1 MKFMKLGSKPD
12 TFEAD
17 GEFVK
22 YAVSDLDSDVT
33 INVGEVTFH
42 LHKFPLLS
50 KSNRMQRLVCQ
61 ANEDKTDEITM
72 FDISCQANEDK
83 TDEITIL
90 NIPGGH
96 DAFEICAK
104 FCYGMTVTLSPA
116 NITAVR
122 CAAEYL
128 EMTEDVDCGNLIYKS
143 EVFLNSAMFRSWK
156 DSIIVLQT
164 TKSLLP
170 WSEDLKLVSRCI
182 DAVSAKI
189 LVNPET
195 VTWSYTHNRKF
206 SGPDKIVEYH
216 RESVVPKDW
225 WVEDVC
231 ELEIDMFKQVMSIV
245 KSSGRMNNGVI
256 AEALRYYVARWLP
269 ESMESLTSEA
279 SLNKHLVETVVFLLP
294 RVNRKM
300 SYSTC
305 SFLLK
310 LLKVAIL
317 VGADET
323 VKEDLIENVSLKLHE
338 ASVKDLLRHEVD
350 LVHRIV
356 DQFMADEKRVSEDD
370 RYKEFVLGN
379 GILLSV
385 GRLIDAY
392 LAHNSNLTL
401 SSFIE
406 LSELIPESARPIHDG
421 LYKAIDTFLK
431 EHPELTK
438 SEKKRLSGLMDVRK
452 LTTEA
457 STHAAQ
463 NERLPLR
470 VVVQVLY
477 FEQLRAN
484 HSPVGSVATSSQS
497 LTPVEKTE
505 EVKDEEATT
514 KKVELSKKSR
524 GSKSTRS
531 GGGAQL
537 MPSRSRRI
545 FEKIWPGKRE
555 SSNKSSEVSSGSS
568 QSPPAKSTSSSSRR
582 RRHSIS

>member
-12 TFEAD
+12 TFESD
-17 GEFVK
+17 GKFHK

-33 INVGEVTFH
+33 VNVGEFTFY

-50 KSNRMQRLVCQ
+50 KSNRMQRLVSQ
-61 ANEDKTDEITM
+61 ASEENT
-72 FDISCQANEDK
+72 N
-83 TDEITIL
+83 EITIL
-90 NIPGGH
+90 DIPGGH
-96 DAFEICAK
+96 KAFEICAK
-104 FCYGMTVTLSPA
+104 FCYGMTVTLNA
-116 NITAVR
+116 YNITSVR

-128 EMTEDVDCGNLIYKS
+128 EMTEDVDRGNLIYKI
-143 EVFLNSAMFRSWK
+143 EVFLNSGIFRSWK
-156 DSIIVLQT
+156 DSIIMLQT

-170 WSEDLKLVSRCI
+170 WSEDLKLVTRCI
-182 DAVSAKI
+182 DSVSAKV

-195 VTWSYTHNRKF
+195 ITWSYTHNRKL
-206 SGPDKIVEYH
+206 SGPDKIVE
-216 RESVVPKDW
+216 RDDNNVVPKDW

-231 ELEIDMFKQVMSIV
+231 ELEIDMFKQVMSAV

-256 AEALRYYVARWLP
+256 GEALRYYVARWLP
-269 ESMESLTSEA
+269 DSVEA
-279 SLNKHLVETVVFLLP
+279 STNKHLVETVVSLLP
-294 RVNRKM
+294 RVNREM
-300 SYSTC
+300 SYTTC

-310 LLKVAIL
+310 LLKVSNL
-317 VGADET
+317 VGVDEM
-323 VKEDLIENVSLKLHE
+323 VKEDLVENVSLKLHE
-338 ASVKDLLRHEVD
+338 ASVKDLLLHEVE
-350 LVHRIV
+350 LVMRIV
-356 DQFMADEKRVSEDD
+356 EQFVSDEKGVSEDD

-379 GILLSV
+379 GVLLSV

-392 LAHNSNLTL
+392 LASNRDLTL
-401 SSFIE
+401 SSFVE
-406 LSELIPESARPIHDG
+406 LSELIPEAARPIHDG

-438 SEKKRLSGLMDVRK
+438 SEKKRLCGLMDVRK
-452 LTTEA
+452 LTSEA
-457 STHAAQ
+457 SAHAAQ

-484 HSPVGSVATSSQS
+484 HSPVGSVAASSHSPIPPVKKAEQS
-497 LTPVEKTE
+497 IVVVE
-505 EVKDEEATT
+505 EEAT
-514 KKVELSKKSR
+514 KKVGLSKKSR

-531 GGGAQL
+531 GGGPQL

-545 FEKIWPGKRE
+545 FEKIWPGKLE

-568 QSPPAKSTSSSSRR
+568 QSPQAKSSSSSSRR

>member
-1 MKFMKLGSKPD
+1 
-12 TFEAD
+12 
-17 GEFVK
+17 

-33 INVGEVTFH
+33 VIVGEFTFY

-50 KSNRMQRLVCQ
+50 KSNRMQRLVSQ
-61 ANEDKTDEITM
+61 ASEENTND
-72 FDISCQANEDK
+72 
-83 TDEITIL
+83 ITISD
-90 NIPGGH
+90 IPGGH
-96 DAFEICAK
+96 KAFEICAK
-104 FCYGMTVTLSPA
+104 FCYGITVTLNA
-116 NITAVR
+116 YNITAVR

-128 EMTEDVDCGNLIYKS
+128 EMTEDVDRGNLIYKI
-143 EVFLNSAMFRSWK
+143 EVFLNSGIFRSWK
-156 DSIIVLQT
+156 DSIIMLQT

-170 WSEDLKLVSRCI
+170 WSEDLKLVARCI
-182 DAVSAKI
+182 DSVSAKI

-195 VTWSYTHNRKF
+195 ITWSYTHNRKL
-206 SGPDKIVEYH
+206 SGPDKIVE
-216 RESVVPKDW
+216 RDENVIPKDW

-231 ELEIDMFKQVMSIV
+231 ELEIDLFKKVLRAV

-256 AEALRYYVARWLP
+256 SEALRYYVARWLP
-269 ESMESLTSEA
+269 ESIESEA
-279 SLNKHLVETVVFLLP
+279 ASSNKHLVETVVSLLP
-294 RVNRKM
+294 RVNRAM

-310 LLKVAIL
+310 LLKVSFL
-317 VGADET
+317 VGVDET
-323 VKEDLIENVSLKLHE
+323 VKEDLVDNVGLKLHE
-338 ASVKDLLRHEVD
+338 ASVKDLLIHEVE

-356 DQFMADEKRVSEDD
+356 DRFVADEKRVSEDD

-379 GILLSV
+379 GVLLSV

-392 LAHNSNLTL
+392 LASNRDLTL
-401 SSFIE
+401 SSFVD
-406 LSELIPESARPIHDG
+406 LSDLIPEAARPIHDG

-438 SEKKRLSGLMDVRK
+438 SEKKRLCGLMDVRK
-452 LTTEA
+452 LTSEA
-457 STHAAQ
+457 SAHAAQ

-484 HSPVGSVATSSQS
+484 HSPVGSVAASSHS
-497 LTPVEKTE
+497 PIPPVKKAE
-505 EVKDEEATT
+505 ESIVVVEEEAA
-514 KKVELSKKSR
+514 KKVGLSKKSR

-531 GGGAQL
+531 GGGAGGPQL

-545 FEKIWPGKRE
+545 FEKIWPGKGE
-555 SSNKSSEVSSGSS
+555 SNKSSEVSSGSS
-568 QSPPAKSTSSSSRR
+568 QSPQAKSSSSSSRR

>member
-12 TFEAD
+12 TFESD
-17 GEFVK
+17 DKFHK

-33 INVGEVTFH
+33 INVGEFTFY

-50 KSNRMQRLVCQ
+50 KSNRMQRLVSQ
-61 ANEDKTDEITM
+61 ASEENIND
-72 FDISCQANEDK
+72 
-83 TDEITIL
+83 ITISD
-90 NIPGGH
+90 IPGGH
-96 DAFEICAK
+96 KAFEICAK
-104 FCYGMTVTLSPA
+104 FCYGMTVTLNA
-116 NITAVR
+116 CNITSVR

-128 EMTEDVDCGNLIYKS
+128 EMTEDADRGNLIYKI
-143 EVFLNSAMFRSWK
+143 EVFLNSGIFRSWK
-156 DSIIVLQT
+156 DSIIMLQT

-170 WSEDLKLVSRCI
+170 WSEDLKLVARCI
-182 DAVSAKI
+182 DSVSTKI
-189 LVNPET
+189 LANPET
-195 VTWSYTHNRKF
+195 ITWSYTHNRKL
-206 SGPDKIVEYH
+206 SGQDKIVEYH
-216 RESVVPKDW
+216 RENVVPKDW

-231 ELEIDMFKQVMSIV
+231 ELEIDMFKNVMSAV
-245 KSSGRMNNGVI
+245 KSSGRMNSGVI
-256 AEALRYYVARWLP
+256 SEALRYYVARWLP
-269 ESMESLTSEA
+269 ESIESVSEA
-279 SLNKHLVETVVFLLP
+279 SSNKHLVETVVSLLP
-294 RVNRKM
+294 RVNRAM

-310 LLKVAIL
+310 LLKVSFL

-323 VKEDLIENVSLKLHE
+323 VIEDLVENVSLKLHE
-338 ASVKDLLRHEVD
+338 ASVKDLLIHEVE

-356 DQFMADEKRVSEDD
+356 DRFVGDEKGVSEDD

-379 GILLSV
+379 GVLLSV

-392 LAHNSNLTL
+392 LASNRDLTL
-401 SSFIE
+401 SSFVE
-406 LSELIPESARPIHDG
+406 LSEMIPEAARPINDG

-438 SEKKRLSGLMDVRK
+438 SEKKRLCGLMDVRK
-452 LTTEA
+452 LTSEA
-457 STHAAQ
+457 SAHAAQ

-484 HSPVGSVATSSQS
+484 HSPVGSVAASSHS
-497 LTPVEKTE
+497 PIPPVKKAE
-505 EVKDEEATT
+505 ESIVVVEEET
-514 KKVELSKKSR
+514 KKVGLSKKSR

-531 GGGAQL
+531 GGGAGGPQL

-545 FEKIWPGKRE
+545 FEKIWPGKGE
-555 SSNKSSEVSSGSS
+555 SNKSSEVSSGSS
-568 QSPPAKSTSSSSRR
+568 QSPPGKSSSSSSRD

>member
-12 TFEAD
+12 TFESD
-17 GEFVK
+17 GNKFVK

-33 INVGEVTFH
+33 IIVGKVTFN

-50 KSNRMQRLVCQ
+50 KSNRMQRLVFQ
-61 ANEDKTDEITM
+61 ASEENTDEITLL
-72 FDISCQANEDK
+72 D
-83 TDEITIL
+83 
-90 NIPGGH
+90 IPGGYK
-96 DAFEICAK
+96 AFEICAK
-104 FCYGMTVTLSPA
+104 FCYGMTVTLNA
-116 NITAVR
+116 YNITAVR

-128 EMTEDVDCGNLIYKS
+128 EMTEDVDRGNLIYKI
-143 EVFLNSAMFRSWK
+143 EVFLNSGIFRSWK

-170 WSEDLKLVSRCI
+170 WSENLKLMCRCI
-182 DAVSAKI
+182 YSVSAKI
-189 LVNPET
+189 LANPET
-195 VTWSYTHNRKF
+195 ITWSYTHNRKL
-206 SGPDKIVEYH
+206 SAPDKIVEYH
-216 RESVVPKDW
+216 QEKREENVVPKDW

-231 ELEIDMFKQVMSIV
+231 ELEIDMFKRVINVV

-256 AEALRYYVARWLP
+256 GEALRYYVARWLP

-279 SLNKHLVETVVFLLP
+279 YTNKHLVETVVSLLP
-294 RVNRKM
+294 RVNRAM
-300 SYSTC
+300 SYSSC
-305 SFLLK
+305 GFLFK
-310 LLKVAIL
+310 LLKVSNL
-317 VGADET
+317 VQVDEM
-323 VKEDLIENVSLKLHE
+323 VIEELIENVTSKLHE
-338 ASVKDLLRHEVD
+338 ASVKDLLIHEVE

-379 GILLSV
+379 GVLLSV

-392 LAHNSNLTL
+392 LAHNHDLTL

-406 LSELIPESARPIHDG
+406 LSTLVPESARPIHDS

-431 EHPELTK
+431 EHPEITK
-438 SEKKRLSGLMDVRK
+438 SEKKRLCGLMDVRK
-452 LTTEA
+452 LTSDA

-484 HSPVGSVATSSQS
+484 HSPVTSIAASS
-497 LTPVEKTE
+497 HSTPVVKTDNE
-505 EVKDEEATT
+505 GEEAA

-524 GSKSTRS
+524 GSKSTRTN
-531 GGGAQL
+531 GGGESQL

-545 FEKIWPGKRE
+545 FEKIWPGKAE
-555 SSNKSSEVSSGSS
+555 SSNKSSEISSGSS
-568 QSPPAKSTSSSSRR
+568 QSPPAKSSSSSSRR

>member
-1 MKFMKLGSKPD
+1 MKLGSKPD
-12 TFEAD
+12 TFESD
-17 GEFVK
+17 DKFHK

-33 INVGEVTFH
+33 VIVGEFTFY

-50 KSNRMQRLVCQ
+50 KSNRMQRLVSE
-61 ANEDKTDEITM
+61 ASEENTND
-72 FDISCQANEDK
+72 
-83 TDEITIL
+83 ITISD
-90 NIPGGH
+90 IPGGH
-96 DAFEICAK
+96 KAFEICAK
-104 FCYGMTVTLSPA
+104 FCYGVTVTLNA
-116 NITAVR
+116 YNITAVR

-128 EMTEDVDCGNLIYKS
+128 EMTEDVDRGNLVYKI
-143 EVFLNSAMFRSWK
+143 EVFLNSGIFRSWK
-156 DSIIVLQT
+156 DSIIMLQT

-170 WSEDLKLVSRCI
+170 WSEDLKLVTRCI
-182 DAVSAKI
+182 DSVSAKI

-195 VTWSYTHNRKF
+195 ITWSYTHNRKL
-206 SGPDKIVEYH
+206 SEQDKIVEYH
-216 RESVVPKDW
+216 REKRNENVVPKDW

-231 ELEIDMFKQVMSIV
+231 ELEIDMFKQVMSAV

-256 AEALRYYVARWLP
+256 SEALRYYVARWLP
-269 ESMESLTSEA
+269 ESMESEA
-279 SLNKHLVETVVFLLP
+279 ASSNKHLVETVVSLLP
-294 RVNRKM
+294 RVNRAM

-310 LLKVAIL
+310 LLKVSFL
-317 VGADET
+317 VGVDET
-323 VKEDLIENVSLKLHE
+323 VKEDLVENVSLKLHE
-338 ASVKDLLRHEVD
+338 ASVKDLLLHEVE

-356 DQFMADEKRVSEDD
+356 DRFVGDEKRVSEDD

-379 GILLSV
+379 GVLLSV

-392 LAHNSNLTL
+392 LASNRDLTL
-401 SSFIE
+401 SGFVE
-406 LSELIPESARPIHDG
+406 LSELISDAARPIHDG

-438 SEKKRLSGLMDVRK
+438 SEKKRLCGLMDVRK
-452 LTTEA
+452 LTSEA
-457 STHAAQ
+457 SAHAAQ

-484 HSPVGSVATSSQS
+484 HSPVGSVAASSHS
-497 LTPVEKTE
+497 PTPPVKKAEESIVVVE
-505 EVKDEEATT
+505 EEAA
-514 KKVELSKKSR
+514 KKVGLSKKSR

-531 GGGAQL
+531 GGGAGGPQL

-545 FEKIWPGKRE
+545 FEKIWPGKGE
-555 SSNKSSEVSSGSS
+555 SNKSSEVSSGSS
-568 QSPPAKSTSSSSRR
+568 QSPQAKSSSSSSRR

>member
-12 TFEAD
+12 TFESD
-17 GEFVK
+17 DKFHR

-33 INVGEVTFH
+33 VNVGEFTFY

-50 KSNRMQRLVCQ
+50 KSNRMQRLVSQ
-61 ANEDKTDEITM
+61 ASEENT
-72 FDISCQANEDK
+72 N
-83 TDEITIL
+83 EITISD
-90 NIPGGH
+90 IPGGH
-96 DAFEICAK
+96 KAFELCAK
-104 FCYGMTVTLSPA
+104 FCYGMTVTLNA
-116 NITAVR
+116 YNITAVR

-128 EMTEDVDCGNLIYKS
+128 EMTEDVDRGNLIYKI
-143 EVFLNSAMFRSWK
+143 EVFLNSGIFRSWK
-156 DSIIVLQT
+156 DSIIMLQT

-170 WSEDLKLVSRCI
+170 WSEDLKLVARCI
-182 DAVSAKI
+182 DSVSAKV

-195 VTWSYTHNRKF
+195 ITWSYTHNRKL
-206 SGPDKIVEYH
+206 SGQDKIVEYH
-216 RESVVPKDW
+216 RESAVPKDW

-231 ELEIDMFKQVMSIV
+231 ELEIDMFEKVMNAV

-256 AEALRYYVARWLP
+256 GEALRYYVARWLP
-269 ESMESLTSEA
+269 ESTESSDA
-279 SLNKHLVETVVFLLP
+279 SSNKHLVETVVSLLP
-294 RVNRKM
+294 RVNRAM

-310 LLKVAIL
+310 LLKVSFL
-317 VGADET
+317 VGADEM
-323 VKEDLIENVSLKLHE
+323 VKEDLVENVSLKLHE
-338 ASVKDLLRHEVD
+338 ASVKDLLIHDVE

-356 DQFMADEKRVSEDD
+356 DRFVGDEKGVSEDD

-379 GILLSV
+379 GVLLSV

-392 LAHNSNLTL
+392 LASNRDLTL
-401 SSFIE
+401 SSFVE
-406 LSELIPESARPIHDG
+406 LSELIPEAARPIHDG
-421 LYKAIDTFLK
+421 IYKAIDTFLK

-438 SEKKRLSGLMDVRK
+438 SEKKRLCGLMDVRK
-452 LTTEA
+452 LTSEA
-457 STHAAQ
+457 SAHAAQ

-484 HSPVGSVATSSQS
+484 HSPVSSVAASSHS
-497 LTPVEKTE
+497 PVPPVKKAE
-505 EVKDEEATT
+505 ESIVVVEEEAP
-514 KKVELSKKSR
+514 KKVGLSKKSR

-531 GGGAQL
+531 GGGPQL

-545 FEKIWPGKRE
+545 FEKIWPGKGE
-555 SSNKSSEVSSGSS
+555 SNKSSEVSSGSS
-568 QSPPAKSTSSSSRR
+568 QSPQAKSSSSSSRR

>member
-12 TFEAD
+12 TFESD
-17 GEFVK
+17 DKFHK

-33 INVGEVTFH
+33 VNVGEFTFY

-50 KSNRMQRLVCQ
+50 KSNRMQKLVSQ
-61 ANEDKTDEITM
+61 ASEENTND
-72 FDISCQANEDK
+72 
-83 TDEITIL
+83 ITIL
-90 NIPGGH
+90 DIPGGH
-96 DAFEICAK
+96 KAFEICAK
-104 FCYGMTVTLSPA
+104 FCYGMTVTLNA
-116 NITAVR
+116 YNITSVR

-128 EMTEDVDCGNLIYKS
+128 EMTEDVDRGNLIYKV
-143 EVFLNSAMFRSWK
+143 EVFLNSGIFRSWK
-156 DSIIVLQT
+156 DSIIMLQT

-170 WSEDLKLVSRCI
+170 WSEDLKLVGRCI
-182 DAVSAKI
+182 DSVSAKV

-195 VTWSYTHNRKF
+195 ITWSYTHNRKL
-206 SGPDKIVEYH
+206 SGPDKIVEK
-216 RESVVPKDW
+216 REDNVIPKDW

-231 ELEIDMFKQVMSIV
+231 ELEIDMFKQVMSAV

-256 AEALRYYVARWLP
+256 VEALRYYVARWLP
-269 ESMESLTSEA
+269 ESMESSEA
-279 SLNKHLVETVVFLLP
+279 SSNKHLVETVVSLLP
-294 RVNRKM
+294 RVNRAM
-300 SYSTC
+300 SYSPC

-310 LLKVAIL
+310 LLKVSNL
-317 VGADET
+317 VETDEM
-323 VKEDLIENVSLKLHE
+323 VKEDLVENVSLKLHE
-338 ASVKDLLRHEVD
+338 ASVKDLLIHEVE

-356 DQFMADEKRVSEDD
+356 DQFMGDEKRVSEDD

-379 GILLSV
+379 GVLLSV

-392 LAHNSNLTL
+392 LASNRDLTL
-401 SSFIE
+401 SSFVE
-406 LSELIPESARPIHDG
+406 LSELIPEAARPIHDG

-438 SEKKRLSGLMDVRK
+438 SEKKRLCGLMDVRK
-452 LTTEA
+452 LTSEA

-484 HSPVGSVATSSQS
+484 HSPVGSVAASSHS
-497 LTPVEKTE
+497 PIPPVKKTE
-505 EVKDEEATT
+505 ESTMVIEEEAT
-514 KKVELSKKSR
+514 KKVGLSKKSR

-531 GGGAQL
+531 GGGPQL

-545 FEKIWPGKRE
+545 FEKIWPGKGE
-555 SSNKSSEVSSGSS
+555 SNKSSEVSSGSS
-568 QSPPAKSTSSSSRR
+568 QSPPAKSSSSSSRR

>member
-12 TFEAD
+12 TFESD
-17 GEFVK
+17 DKFHK

-33 INVGEVTFH
+33 VIVGEFTFY

-50 KSNRMQRLVCQ
+50 KSNRMQRLVSQ
-61 ANEDKTDEITM
+61 ASEENTND
-72 FDISCQANEDK
+72 
-83 TDEITIL
+83 ITISD
-90 NIPGGH
+90 IPGGH
-96 DAFEICAK
+96 KAFEICAK
-104 FCYGMTVTLSPA
+104 FCYGITVTLNA
-116 NITAVR
+116 YNITAVR

-128 EMTEDVDCGNLIYKS
+128 EMTEDVDRGNLIYKI
-143 EVFLNSAMFRSWK
+143 EVFLNSGIFRSWK
-156 DSIIVLQT
+156 DSIIMLQT

-170 WSEDLKLVSRCI
+170 WSEDLKLVARCI
-182 DAVSAKI
+182 DSVSAKI

-195 VTWSYTHNRKF
+195 ITWSYTHNRKL
-206 SGPDKIVEYH
+206 SGPDKIVE
-216 RESVVPKDW
+216 RDENVIPKDW

-231 ELEIDMFKQVMSIV
+231 ELEIDLFKKVLRAV

-256 AEALRYYVARWLP
+256 SEALRYYVARWLP
-269 ESMESLTSEA
+269 ESIESEA
-279 SLNKHLVETVVFLLP
+279 ASSNKHLVETVVSLLP
-294 RVNRKM
+294 RVNRAM

-310 LLKVAIL
+310 LLKVSFL
-317 VGADET
+317 VGVDET
-323 VKEDLIENVSLKLHE
+323 VKEDLVDNVGLKLHE
-338 ASVKDLLRHEVD
+338 ASVKDLLIHEVE

-356 DQFMADEKRVSEDD
+356 DRFVADEKRVSEDD

-379 GILLSV
+379 GVLLSV

-392 LAHNSNLTL
+392 LASNRDLTL
-401 SSFIE
+401 SSFVD
-406 LSELIPESARPIHDG
+406 LSDLIPEAARPIHDG

-438 SEKKRLSGLMDVRK
+438 SEKKRLCGLMDVRK
-452 LTTEA
+452 LTSEA
-457 STHAAQ
+457 SAHAAQ

-484 HSPVGSVATSSQS
+484 HSPVGSVAASSHS
-497 LTPVEKTE
+497 PIPPVKKAE
-505 EVKDEEATT
+505 ESIVVVEEEAA
-514 KKVELSKKSR
+514 KKVGLSKKSR

-531 GGGAQL
+531 GGGAGGPQL

-545 FEKIWPGKRE
+545 FEKIWPGKGE
-555 SSNKSSEVSSGSS
+555 SNKSSEVSSGSS
-568 QSPPAKSTSSSSRR
+568 QSPQAKSSSSSSRR

>member
-12 TFEAD
+12 TFESD
-17 GEFVK
+17 GKFHK
-22 YAVSDLDSDVT
+22 HAVSDLDSDVT
-33 INVGEVTFH
+33 VNVGEVTFY

-50 KSNRMQRLVCQ
+50 KSNRMQRLVFQ
-61 ANEDKTDEITM
+61 ASEEN
-72 FDISCQANEDK
+72 
-83 TDEITIL
+83 TDEITIFD
-90 NIPGGH
+90 IPGGH
-96 DAFEICAK
+96 KAFEICAK
-104 FCYGMTVTLSPA
+104 FCYGMTVTLNA
-116 NITAVR
+116 YNITAVR

-128 EMTEDVDCGNLIYKS
+128 EMTEDVDRGNLIYKI
-143 EVFLNSAMFRSWK
+143 EVFLNSGIFRSWK

-170 WSEDLKLVSRCI
+170 WSEDLKLVGRCI
-182 DAVSAKI
+182 DSVSAKI

-195 VTWSYTHNRKF
+195 ITWSYTHNRKL
-206 SGPDKIVEYH
+206 SGPDKIVDYH
-216 RESVVPKDW
+216 REKREENVIPKDW

-231 ELEIDMFKQVMSIV
+231 ELEIDMFKRVMSAV

-256 AEALRYYVARWLP
+256 GEALRYYVARWLP

-279 SLNKHLVETVVFLLP
+279 SSNKHLVETVVFLLP
-294 RVNRKM
+294 RVNRAM

-310 LLKVAIL
+310 LLKVSIV
-317 VGADET
+317 VGADEA
-323 VKEDLIENVSLKLHE
+323 VKEDLVENVSLKLHE
-338 ASVKDLLRHEVD
+338 ASVKDLLIHEVE

-370 RYKEFVLGN
+370 RYKEF
-379 GILLSV
+379 
-385 GRLIDAY
+385 
-392 LAHNSNLTL
+392 
-401 SSFIE
+401 
-406 LSELIPESARPIHDG
+406 
-421 LYKAIDTFLK
+421 

-438 SEKKRLSGLMDVRK
+438 SEKKRLCGLMDVRK
-452 LTTEA
+452 LTSEA

-477 FEQLRAN
+477 FEQLRAAN
-484 HSPVGSVATSSQS
+484 HSPVGSVAASSHS
-497 LTPVEKTE
+497 PLPPVKKTE
-505 EVKDEEATT
+505 ENKVVVGEEEEETT
-514 KKVELSKKSR
+514 KKVGLSKKSR

-545 FEKIWPGKRE
+545 FEKIWPGKAE

-568 QSPPAKSTSSSSRR
+568 QSPPAKSSSSSSRR

>member
-12 TFEAD
+12 TFQSD
-17 GEFVK
+17 GKFVK

-33 INVGEVTFH
+33 VTVDEVTYY

-50 KSNRMQRLVCQ
+50 KSNRMQRLV
-61 ANEDKTDEITM
+61 
-72 FDISCQANEDK
+72 FQANEDK

-90 NIPGGH
+90 DIPGGH
-96 DAFEICAK
+96 KAFEICAK
-104 FCYGMTVTLSPA
+104 FCYGMTVTLNA
-116 NITAVR
+116 YNITAVR

-128 EMTEDVDCGNLIYKS
+128 EMTEDVDRSNLIYKI
-143 EVFLNSAMFRSWK
+143 EVFLNSGIFRSWK
-156 DSIIVLQT
+156 DSIIALQT
-164 TKSLLP
+164 TNALLP
-170 WSEDLKLVSRCI
+170 WSEDLKLVCRCI
-182 DAVSAKI
+182 DSVSDKI
-189 LVNPET
+189 LVNPVT
-195 VTWSYTHNRKF
+195 ITWSYTYNRKL

-216 RESVVPKDW
+216 RENVTPKDW

-231 ELEIDMFKQVMSIV
+231 ELEIDMFKRVMCAV

-256 AEALRYYVARWLP
+256 EEALRYYVARWLP
-269 ESMESLTSEA
+269 ESMEPLTPEVS
-279 SLNKHLVETVVFLLP
+279 SNKDLVETVVSLLP
-294 RVNRKM
+294 RVNRGM
-300 SYSTC
+300 SYSSC

-310 LLKVAIL
+310 LLKVSIL
-317 VGADET
+317 VGANET
-323 VKEDLIENVSLKLHE
+323 VKEDLVENVSSKLHE
-338 ASVKDLLRHEVD
+338 ATVKDLLFHEVE

-356 DQFMADEKRVSEDD
+356 EQFMVDDKRVTEDD
-370 RYKEFVLGN
+370 QYKEFVLGN

-392 LAHNSNLTL
+392 LAHNSVLTL
-401 SSFIE
+401 SSFVN
-406 LSELIPESARPIHDG
+406 LSELVPESARPVHDS

-438 SEKKRLSGLMDVRK
+438 AEKKRLCGLMDVRK
-452 LTTEA
+452 LTSAA

-484 HSPVGSVATSSQS
+484 HSPVGSVAASSHS
-497 LTPVEKTE
+497 PLPPVNENKVE
-505 EVKDEEATT
+505 DAT

-531 GGGAQL
+531 VGGAQL

-545 FEKIWPGKRE
+545 FEKIWPMKVE
-555 SSNKSSEVSSGSS
+555 SSNKSSEISSGSS
-568 QSPPAKSTSSSSRR
+568 QSPSAKSSSRC

>member
-12 TFEAD
+12 TFESD
-17 GEFVK
+17 GKFVK

-33 INVGEVTFH
+33 IHVGEVTFH

-50 KSNRMQRLVCQ
+50 KSNRMQRLVFE
-61 ANEDKTDEITM
+61 ASEE
-72 FDISCQANEDK
+72 K

-90 NIPGGH
+90 DMPGGYK
-96 DAFEICAK
+96 AFEICAK
-104 FCYGMTVTLSPA
+104 FCYGMTVTLNA
-116 NITAVR
+116 YNITAVR

-128 EMTEDVDCGNLIYKS
+128 EMTEDADRGNLIYKI
-143 EVFLNSAMFRSWK
+143 EVFLNSGIFRSWK

-164 TKSLLP
+164 TRSLLP
-170 WSEDLKLVSRCI
+170 WSEDLKLVGRCI
-182 DAVSAKI
+182 DSVSAKI

-195 VTWSYTHNRKF
+195 ITWSYTFNRKL

-216 RESVVPKDW
+216 REKREENVIPKDW

-231 ELEIDMFKQVMSIV
+231 ELEIDMFKGVISVV

-279 SLNKHLVETVVFLLP
+279 SSNKDLVETVVFLLP
-294 RVNRKM
+294 KVNRAM
-300 SYSTC
+300 SYSSC

-310 LLKVAIL
+310 LLKVSIL

-323 VKEDLIENVSLKLHE
+323 VREDLVENVSLKLHE
-338 ASVKDLLRHEVD
+338 ASVKDLLIHEVE

-392 LAHNSNLTL
+392 LALNSELTL
-401 SSFIE
+401 SSFVE
-406 LSELIPESARPIHDG
+406 LSELVPESARPIHDG
-421 LYKAIDTFLK
+421 LYKAIDTFMK

-438 SEKKRLSGLMDVRK
+438 SEKKRLCGLMDVRK
-452 LTTEA
+452 LTNEA

-484 HSPVGSVATSSQS
+484 HSPVASVAASSHS
-497 LTPVEKTE
+497 PVEKTE
-505 EVKDEEATT
+505 ENKGEEAT

-545 FEKIWPGKRE
+545 FEKIWPGKGE
-555 SSNKSSEVSSGSS
+555 ISNKSSEVSSGSS
-568 QSPPAKSTSSSSRR
+568 QSPPAKSSSSSSRR